1 MALVDVFN
9 TFAHHVLVV
18 DSKSHADQLLLD
30 NPGATASQTE
40 KGYWEVLIPRTP
52 PIPDYI

>member
-52 PIPDYI
+52 PTPDYI